1 MLPAFR
7 TLLTALV
14 VAALAVAGFL
24 TWTAVTGLAQ
34 LAAQAN
40 KVYVAKDV
48 TADILPPPLY
58 LIEARLVASQ
68 ALDGYVDIATARRQL
83 ERLATEYDARVQ
95 HWMADP
101 PYGLERE
108 LLGAQHAAGQ
118 KMLKVLR
125 EEFMPPL
132 EAGNR
137 SAARS
142 ALDQAQQIYVEHRQG
157 VNATVQSSL
166 AFATESAEQF
176 AAARTQTRR
185 ASLVALGGGAVA
197 MLVLLWVL
205 RRRVGAI
212 LGAEPE
218 QIGRDAQRLAGGNLD
233 EPVAYRAEGSAAQ
246 ALETMRQRLAETLNE
261 SRRQAEDAT
270 RTAQE
275 IAERAAREEALA
287 RDNARIRSA
296 LDGSASCMVL
306 TDAAARIVY
315 TNPAARALLRQH
327 ATGLAKHARGLGT
340 DDVIG
345 VDLGDLAALARG
357 NAGGAELALATG
369 TLRARGEEVRD
380 PRGTPL
386 GIVLELVDRSA
397 EALAEHE
404 IERLVAGA
412 LDGDLT
418 QRVSI
423 TGKQGFLQQISQ
435 RLNALMDAVD
445 SIVHGVQVAATEVD
459 RRAREVSNGSA
470 DVRQRTEQQ
479 AAGLEETAAAVEE
492 LTATV
497 RANAEHAG
505 EAAKLAGGA
514 SASLER
520 GRGAVQST
528 VQAVGAI
535 SESSRSIGEIIT
547 VIDGLAFQTNLL
559 ALNAAVEAAR
569 AGELGRGFAV
579 VAAEVRVLA
588 TRSAEAARE
597 IKKLIGE
604 SSVRVQTGE
613 NLVQQLGMTFDEIVA
628 AVQRM
633 SGVAVEIADATREQV
648 SGIGQIERAVTD
660 IDRTT
665 QETAALMEEAN
676 AASQALLEQ
685 AATLSRAVAHYRT
698 QRGGT
703 SAVRAAA

>member
-24 TWTAVTGLAQ
+24 TWTAVSGLAQ

-48 TADILPPPLY
+48 TADILPPPMY

-68 ALDGYVDIATARRQL
+68 AIDGYMDAQSARREI
-83 ERLATEYDARVQ
+83 ERLAAEYAARVQ
-95 HWMADP
+95 HWSAEP

-108 LLGAQHAAGQ
+108 LLGPQHAAGQ
-118 KMLKVLR
+118 KLLAVLR
-125 EEFMPPL
+125 EDFLPAL
-132 EAGNR
+132 EAADR
-137 SAARS
+137 SGARA
-142 ALDQAQQIYVEHRQG
+142 ALDAAQLLYREHRQG
-157 VNATVQSSL
+157 VNATVESSL
-166 AFATESAEQF
+166 SFATESADQF
-176 AAARTQTRR
+176 AAARTQTRE
-185 ASLVALGGGAVA
+185 ASLIALGGGTVA
-197 MLVLLWVL
+197 LLLLLWLL

-233 EPVAYRAEGSAAQ
+233 EPVTYRAEGSAAQ
-246 ALETMRQRLAETLNE
+246 ALETMRQRLAATLKD
-261 SRRQAEDAT
+261 SRQQAEAAT

-275 IAERAAREEALA
+275 IAERAAREEVMA

-306 TDAAARIVY
+306 TDPAARVVY
-315 TNPAARALLRQH
+315 ANPAARALLSRH
-327 ATGLAKHARGLGT
+327 AAGLAQHVHGLG
-340 DDVIG
+340 
-345 VDLGDLAALARG
+345 GD
-357 NAGGAELALATG
+357 NIAGADMTAIATRTRANPAGCELELATG
-369 TLRARGEEVRD
+369 TLRVRGDDVRD
-380 PRGTPL
+380 QRGAPL
-386 GIVLELVDRSA
+386 GLVFEIVDRSA
-397 EALAEHE
+397 EAAAEHE
-404 IERLVAGA
+404 IEKLVAGA

-418 QRVSI
+418 QRI
-423 TGKQGFLQQISQ
+423 ALQGKHGFLSTMSE

-445 SIVHGVQVAATEVD
+445 SIVHRVQVAAAEVD
-459 RRAREVSNGSA
+459 RRAREVSTGSA
-470 DVRQRTEQQ
+470 DVRQRTENQ
-479 AAGLEETAAAVEE
+479 AAGLEETAAAVEQ

-497 RANAEHAG
+497 RGNAEHAG

-514 SASLER
+514 SAGLDR

-535 SESSRSIGEIIT
+535 SESSRSIGEIIA
-547 VIDGLAFQTNLL
+547 VIDELAFQTNLL

-588 TRSAEAARE
+588 TRSADAARE

-604 SSVRVQTGE
+604 SAVRVQTGE
-613 NLVQQLGMTFDEIVA
+613 GLVQQLGMTFDEIVA

-633 SGVAVEIADATREQV
+633 AGVAVEIADANREQAA
-648 SGIGQIERAVTD
+648 GIGQIERAITD

-665 QETAALMEEAN
+665 QETAALMEESS

-698 QRGGT
+698 QQGG
-703 SAVRAAA
+703 ANRMAAAA